1 MKVNQIASQLTPNM
15 NGRRIARECA
25 MGRTV
30 ANLTELADG
39 QSGIVIGV
47 EGSGNSSSQHGTLL
61 YGDKQKRGNRY
72 GPGNESCKA
81 DVPLA
86 SCAEEKCGFI
96 QRLMDLGLTP
106 GAKVAVIKSAPF
118 NGPLEIL
125 LRGSRIALGR
135 CIASRIKVEVTG

>member
-1 MKVNQIASQLTPNM
+1 LNS
-15 NGRRIARECA
+15 RRIAREYA

-30 ANLTELADG
+30 TNLTELRDG

-47 EGSGNSSSQHGTLL
+47 EGSGNSRSSQNGPPF
-61 YGDKQKRGNRY
+61 YRDKQKRRNRRRNRY
-72 GPGNESCKA
+72 GPGNENCKA
-81 DVPLA
+81 DFTLA
-86 SCAEEKCGFI
+86 SCAEERCGFI